1 MGVITLQSPIA
12 NLPSPINTSLYF
24 PILSPVSIIPPMIEN
39 KAVDKLRTLVASDN
53 PIMALLGVLIVVLA
67 AGAMVGIL
75 FGGLGPI
82 FAIGVLGVLLA
93 AYLML
98 RSTQWGFVALLGL
111 IILLPYAAF
120 PFKIGFTPTFLD
132 AILLALYG
140 VWFLRVAT
148 GTETTFTASPLG
160 VPIFAF
166 LAWAVVAFIAG
177 LAHTSLS
184 PTILRNFA
192 EVLLAVMLFFAVVNQ
207 VKTVAQLEQLSQV
220 ILISGG
226 IMSALGIIF
235 YFIPGNWTIAV
246 LSKLRVFGY
255 PTDGILRYIEDNP
268 ENPMRAI
275 ATSIDPNALG
285 GLLVILTV
293 IAVAFLFAKKP
304 VLPRRYL
311 LLITGM
317 MGILLY
323 LTYSRGSLLGV
334 VAALGVMSLLRYRK
348 LLLWMLI
355 GAALM
360 LILPQTQLYVSR
372 FLEGIQGADLA
383 TQMRF
388 GEYKDAL
395 TLISRYPLMGVGFS
409 GTPDID
415 LYLGVSSLYLLIAE
429 EMGAVGLSLYLL
441 ISAVFF
447 TVVYRT
453 WKRLPAGHRLEAPL
467 MGYSLAVLGAMVSG
481 IFDHFFFNITFT
493 HLVALYWLSMGLA
506 MAAVLR
512 AREELEAADD

>member
-1 MGVITLQSPIA
+1 M
-12 NLPSPINTSLYF
+12 F
-24 PILSPVSIIPPMIEN
+24 PMIEN
-39 KAVDKLRTLVASDN
+39 RAVDKLRALVASDN
-53 PIMALLGVLIVVLA
+53 PLAALVGVLMVVLA
-67 AGAMVGIL
+67 AGALVGIL

-82 FAIGVLGVLLA
+82 LAIGALGVLLA

-132 AILLALYG
+132 AILLALFG
-140 VWFLRVAT
+140 VWFLRIVT
-148 GTETTFTASPLG
+148 GAETTFIGSPLG

-166 LAWAVVAFIAG
+166 LAWAMVAFIAG

-184 PTILRNFA
+184 STILRNFA
-192 EVLLAVMLFFAVVNQ
+192 EVLLAVMLFFAAVNQ
-207 VKTVAQLEQLSQV
+207 VKTVAQLAQLSRV
-220 ILISGG
+220 ILVSGG
-226 IMSALGIIF
+226 IMSVMGILF
-235 YFIPGNWTIAV
+235 YFIPGNWTVTI

-255 PTDGILRYIEDNP
+255 PTEGILRYIEDNP
-268 ENPMRAI
+268 DNPMRAI

-285 GLLVILTV
+285 GLLVILTI

-311 LLITGM
+311 ALITGM

-348 LLLWMLI
+348 LLLWMLV
-355 GAALM
+355 GVALM

-372 FLEGIQGADLA
+372 FLEGLQGADLA

-395 TLISRYPLMGVGFS
+395 TLISRYPVMGVGFS
-409 GTPDID
+409 GAPDID
-415 LYLGVSSLYLLIAE
+415 LYLGVSSLYLLITE
-429 EMGAVGLSLYLL
+429 EMGAVGLALYLL
-441 ISAVFF
+441 ISTVFF
-447 TVVYRT
+447 TVAYRT
-453 WKRLPAGHRLEAPL
+453 WKRLPAGHRLDAPL
-467 MGYSLAVLGAMVSG
+467 LGYSLAVLGAMVSG

-506 MAAVLR
+506 MVAVLR
-512 AREELEAADD
+512 AREELETTNG